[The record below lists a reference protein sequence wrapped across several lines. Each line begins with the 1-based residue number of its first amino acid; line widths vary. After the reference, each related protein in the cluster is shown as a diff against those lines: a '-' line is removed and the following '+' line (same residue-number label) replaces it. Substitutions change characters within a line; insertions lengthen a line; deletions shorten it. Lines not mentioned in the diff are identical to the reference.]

1 MEKSALKILGIR
13 IDNLSKSE
21 VNNWIENVCDDW
33 PYQKF
38 ITTLN
43 PEIVLNAHRDKKYRE
58 IINKA
63 DLNICDG
70 FGLKALLRIKSKK
83 IKSRYTGVELVDYTL
98 RLAKEKN
105 INVLSVVWEK
115 SLSSSQEIKEAIEE
129 KYGFQTQAVQFQNPK
144 DFFEDKNLKEAEIV
158 FVNFGAPWQ
167 EKFIFENRRKFPK
180 AKILVGIGGALDFLT
195 GKMRRAPRW
204 MQKVGLEWFW
214 RLLQEPK
221 RIRRI
226 INAVLVFPW
235 IVLTSD
241 KRQKK

>member
-21 VNNWIENVCDDW
+21 INNWLKSVCNDS
-33 PYQKF
+33 PSRKF

-43 PEIVLNAHRDKKYRE
+43 PEIVLKAHRDKKYRE

-63 DLNICDG
+63 DLSICDG
-70 FGLKALLRIKSKK
+70 FGLKALLRIKGEK
-83 IKSRYTGVELVDYTL
+83 IKSRYTGVELVDYVL

-105 INVLSVVWEK
+105 INVLSVVWKK
-115 SLSSSQEIKEAIEE
+115 SLSSTQEIKEAIEE
-129 KYGFQTQAVQFQNPK
+129 KYDFQVQAIQFQNPR
-144 DFFEDKNLKEAEIV
+144 DFFDNKKSKEAEIV

-167 EKFIFENRRKFPK
+167 EKFIFENRCKFPK

-204 MQKVGLEWFW
+204 MQKAGLEWFW

-235 IVLTSD
+235 VVLTSD